1 MVVIFIQNFI
11 FTIPETQPMKKI
23 ILLAVVLIGI
33 TIQSFAQCTAN
44 TKSITLNGTSSY
56 VSFASDSNI
65 HMDSSMTVE
74 AWIKPTAFA
83 TTNFGN
89 SIVCKHS
96 WSLNGEQGFVL
107 RCGATG
113 QLSFTFSGVDT
124 LGNVLGWQDLVSPSN
139 VLSLNTWTH
148 VAASFDGD
156 SSKLFVNGVQV
167 ASRYFHGTINPNYAF
182 PMRIGRLCD
191 AGQSQT
197 RYFSGQI
204 DEVRIWNIA
213 KPQAEI
219 LAGYNRH
226 ISPTSNGLVGYWNFN
241 IASGTTVPDQ
251 TNSGNTGTF
260 NTVTLSTNVPF
271 YWSTALPVITAN
283 GLNLSST
290 SAFTYQWNYNGQPI
304 ANATNQNYTATQNG
318 TYTVSITDSIGCP
331 AISNPVII
339 NSVGIQ
345 DLDNSQQ
352 IKLYNGD
359 GFIRIDANNGV
370 DLKNICLY
378 NCGGALIE
386 ELKNPTN
393 SNVIN
398 TDRIIPGVYL
408 VMVMTE
414 NEIYRSKIFIK

>member
-1 MVVIFIQNFI
+1 MR
-11 FTIPETQPMKKI
+11 K
-23 ILLAVVLIGI
+23 ILLLATVLIGI
-33 TIQSFAQCTAN
+33 TSQSFAQCTAN
-44 TKSITLNGTSSY
+44 TKSIILNGTSSY
-56 VSFASDSNI
+56 VSFTSDNNLQ
-65 HMDSSMTVE
+65 MDSAITVE
-74 AWIKPTAFA
+74 AWIKPTAFGPSH
-83 TTNFGN
+83 FSN

-113 QLSFTFSGVDT
+113 QLSFTFCGIDS
-124 LGNVLGWQDLVSPSN
+124 LGNAASWQPIISPSN
-139 VLSLNTWTH
+139 ALALNTWTH
-148 VAASFDGD
+148 VAGSFDGD
-156 SSKLFVNGVQV
+156 TSRLFVNGIQV
-167 ASRYFHGTINPNYAF
+167 ASQYFRGTIRPNTEF
-182 PMRIGRLCD
+182 PIKIGRLAD
-191 AGQSQT
+191 NGQSQT

-271 YWSTALPVITAN
+271 YQATTMPVITTN

-290 SAFTYQWNYNGQPI
+290 AAFTYQWNYNGQPI
-304 ANATNQNYTATQNG
+304 ASATNQNYTATQNG
-318 TYTVSITDSIGCP
+318 TYTISITDSIGCP

-339 NSVGIQ
+339 NSVGLQ
-345 DLDNSQQ
+345 SLDNSQQ

-359 GFIRIDANNGV
+359 GYIRIDVNNGIE
-370 DLKNICLY
+370 LKDICIY
-378 NCGGALIE
+378 NSGGSMIE
-386 ELKNPTN
+386 EFKNPTS
-393 SNVIN
+393 SNTIN
-398 TDRIIPGVYL
+398 TDRIIPGIYL

-414 NEIYRSKIFIK
+414 NDIYRSKLFIK

>member
-1 MVVIFIQNFI
+1 
-11 FTIPETQPMKKI
+11 MKKI

-56 VSFASDSNI
+56 VSFATDNNLQLDSAI
-65 HMDSSMTVE
+65 TVE
-74 AWIKPTAFA
+74 AWIKPTAFGP
-83 TTNFGN
+83 NHYSN
-89 SIVCKHS
+89 SIACKHS

-107 RCGATG
+107 RCGASG
-113 QLSFTFSGVDT
+113 QLSFTFCGVDT
-124 LGNVLGWQDLVSPSN
+124 LGNPMSWQPIISPAN
-139 VLSLNTWTH
+139 VLTLNTWAH

-156 SSKLFVNGVQV
+156 SSKLFVNGIKV
-167 ASRYFHGTINPNYAF
+167 ASQYFRGTMKPNTSY
-182 PMRIGRLCD
+182 PMRIGRLSD
-191 AGQSQT
+191 AVQT
-197 RYFSGQI
+197 DTRSFNGQI

-251 TNSGNTGTF
+251 TSSGNTGTF
-260 NTVTLSTNVPF
+260 NTITLSTNVPF
-271 YWSTALPVITAN
+271 YWSTALPVISTN

-304 ANATNQNYTATQNG
+304 ANATTQNYTVGQNG
-318 TYTVSITDSIGCP
+318 TYSVSITDSIGCP

-339 NSVGIQ
+339 NTVGIQ
-345 DLDNSQQ
+345 DMGIAQQ
-352 IKLYNGD
+352 IKLYNGE
-359 GFIRIDANNGV
+359 GYIQIEANNGIE
-370 DLKNICLY
+370 LKNICLY
-378 NCGGALIE
+378 NCAGAIIE
-386 ELKNPTN
+386 ELKNPTS
-393 SNVIN
+393 SNTIN
-398 TDRIIPGVYL
+398 TERVIPGVYL

-414 NEIYRSKIFIK
+414 NDIFRSKIFIK

>member
-1 MVVIFIQNFI
+1 
-11 FTIPETQPMKKI
+11 MKKSL
-23 ILLAVVLIGI
+23 LLAIALIGASV
-33 TIQSFAQCTAN
+33 QLFAQCTAN
-44 TKSITLNGTSSY
+44 TKSIILNGTSSY
-56 VSFASDSNI
+56 VSFTTDSNI
-65 HMDSSMTVE
+65 HMDSTMTVE
-74 AWIKPTAFA
+74 AWIKPSAFA

-139 VLSLNTWTH
+139 VLTLNTWTH

-156 SSKLFVNGVQV
+156 SSRLFVNGIQV
-167 ASRYFHGTINPNYAF
+167 ASRYFHGTINPNFAF

-204 DEVRIWNIA
+204 DEVRIWNFA

-226 ISPTSNGLVGYWNFN
+226 ISPTSTGLVGYWNFN

-251 TNSGNTGTF
+251 TSSGNTATF
-260 NTVTLSTNVPF
+260 NTITLSPNVPF
-271 YWSTALPVITAN
+271 YQATTTPVITAN
-283 GLNLSST
+283 GLNLTSS

-304 ANATNQNYTATQNG
+304 ASATNQNYTVTQNG

-339 NSVGIQ
+339 NSVGVQ
-345 DLDNSQQ
+345 ELGNAQQ
-352 IKLYNGD
+352 IKMYNGD
-359 GFIRIDANNGV
+359 GYLQIDAVSGI
-370 DLKNICLY
+370 DLRNISLY
-378 NCGGALIE
+378 NSAGALYNEI
-386 ELKNPTN
+386 KNPL
-393 SNVIN
+393 SNNTIN
-398 TDRIIPGVYL
+398 TERIIPGVYL
-408 VMVMTE
+408 VLVMTD
-414 NEIYRSKIFIK
+414 NDIYRSKIFIR

>member
-1 MVVIFIQNFI
+1 LLFLIQNFI
-11 FTIPETQPMKKI
+11 FTIPENQPMKKI
-23 ILLAVVLIGI
+23 ILLSIVLIGI

-56 VSFASDSNI
+56 VSFATDNNLQLDSAI
-65 HMDSSMTVE
+65 TVE
-74 AWIKPTAFA
+74 AWIKPTAFGP
-83 TTNFGN
+83 NHYSN
-89 SIVCKHS
+89 SIACKHS

-107 RCGATG
+107 RCGGAG
-113 QLSFTFSGVDT
+113 QLSFTFCGVDT
-124 LGNVLGWQDLVSPSN
+124 LGNSLSWQPIVSPSN
-139 VLSLNTWTH
+139 ALTLNTWAH

-156 SSKLFVNGVQV
+156 SSRLFVNGIQV
-167 ASRYFHGTINPNYAF
+167 ASQYFRGTMKPNTSY
-182 PMRIGRLCD
+182 PMRIGRLSD
-191 AGQSQT
+191 AVQT
-197 RYFSGQI
+197 DTRSFNGQI

-213 KPQAEI
+213 KPQSEI

-251 TNSGNTGTF
+251 TSSGNTGTL
-260 NTVTLSTNVPF
+260 NTITLSTNVPF
-271 YWSTALPVITAN
+271 YWSTTLPVITAN

-304 ANATNQNYTATQNG
+304 ANATTQNYTVAQNG

-339 NSVGIQ
+339 NTVGIQ

-370 DLKNICLY
+370 ELKDICLY
-378 NCGGALIE
+378 NCGGAMME

>member
-1 MVVIFIQNFI
+1 
-11 FTIPETQPMKKI
+11 MKKV
-23 ILLAVVLIGI
+23 LLMAVVLIGI
-33 TIQSFAQCTAN
+33 SIQSNAQCTAN

-56 VSFASDSNI
+56 VSFATDNNLQLDSAI
-65 HMDSSMTVE
+65 TVE
-74 AWIKPTAFA
+74 AWIKPTAFGP
-83 TTNFGN
+83 NHYSN
-89 SIVCKHS
+89 SIACKHS

-107 RCGATG
+107 RCGGSG
-113 QLSFTFSGVDT
+113 QLSFTFCGVDT
-124 LGNVLGWQDLVSPSN
+124 LGNTMSWQPIVSPTN
-139 VLSLNTWTH
+139 VLTLNTWAH
-148 VAASFDGD
+148 VAATFDGD
-156 SSKLFVNGVQV
+156 SSKLFVNGIKV
-167 ASRYFHGTINPNYAF
+167 ASQYFRGTMKPNTSY
-182 PMRIGRLCD
+182 PMRIGRLSD
-191 AGQSQT
+191 AAQSDA
-197 RYFSGQI
+197 RAFNGQI

-213 KPQAEI
+213 TPQAEI

-241 IASGTTVPDQ
+241 ISSGTTILDQ
-251 TNSGNTGTF
+251 TSSGNTGTL
-260 NTVTLSTNVPF
+260 NTGTLSTNVPF
-271 YWSTALPVITAN
+271 YWSTALPVISAN

-290 SAFTYQWNYNGQPI
+290 SAFNYQWNYNGQPI
-304 ANATNQNYTATQNG
+304 ANATTQNYTVAQNG

-339 NSVGIQ
+339 NTVGIQ

-359 GFIRIDANNGV
+359 GFIQIDANNGV
-370 DLKNICLY
+370 DLKDICLY
-378 NCGGALIE
+378 NCGGALLE

-393 SNVIN
+393 SNIIY

>member
-1 MVVIFIQNFI
+1 
-11 FTIPETQPMKKI
+11 MKKI
-23 ILLAVVLIGI
+23 ILLSIVLIGI

-56 VSFASDSNI
+56 VSFATDNNLQLDSAI
-65 HMDSSMTVE
+65 TVE
-74 AWIKPTAFA
+74 AWIKPTAFGP
-83 TTNFGN
+83 NHYSN
-89 SIVCKHS
+89 SIACKHS

-107 RCGATG
+107 RCGGAG
-113 QLSFTFSGVDT
+113 QLSFTFCGVDT
-124 LGNVLGWQDLVSPSN
+124 LGNSLSWQPIVSPSN
-139 VLSLNTWTH
+139 ALTLNTWAH

-156 SSKLFVNGVQV
+156 SSRLFVNGIQV
-167 ASRYFHGTINPNYAF
+167 ASQYFRGTMKPNTSY
-182 PMRIGRLCD
+182 PMRIGRLSD
-191 AGQSQT
+191 AVQT
-197 RYFSGQI
+197 DTRSFNGQI

-213 KPQAEI
+213 KPQSEI

-251 TNSGNTGTF
+251 TSSGNTGTL
-260 NTVTLSTNVPF
+260 NTITLSTNVPF
-271 YWSTALPVITAN
+271 YWSTTLPVITAN

-304 ANATNQNYTATQNG
+304 ANATTQNYTVAQNG

-339 NSVGIQ
+339 NTVGIQ

-370 DLKNICLY
+370 ELKDICLY
-378 NCGGALIE
+378 NCGGAMME

>member
-1 MVVIFIQNFI
+1 
-11 FTIPETQPMKKI
+11 MKKS
-23 ILLAVVLIGI
+23 LLLVIALLGI
-33 TIQSFAQCTAN
+33 SFQLSAQCTAN
-44 TKSITLNGTSSY
+44 TKSIILNGTSSY
-56 VSFASDSNI
+56 VSFATDSNI

-83 TTNFGN
+83 TTNYGN

-124 LGNVLGWQDLVSPSN
+124 LGTVLGWQDLVSPSN
-139 VLSLNTWTH
+139 VLTLNTWTH

-156 SSKLFVNGVQV
+156 SSRLFVNGVQV

-191 AGQSQT
+191 AGQTQT

-204 DEVRIWNIA
+204 DEVRIWNFA
-213 KPQAEI
+213 KPQAEL

-226 ISPTSNGLVGYWNFN
+226 ISPTSPGLVGYWNFN

-251 TNSGNTGTF
+251 TSSGNTATF
-260 NTVTLSTNVPF
+260 NTITLSTNVPF
-271 YWSTALPVITAN
+271 YQATAMPVITTN

-290 SAFTYQWNYNGQPI
+290 PAFTYQWNYNGQPI
-304 ANATNQNYTATQNG
+304 ASATNQNYTVAQNG

-339 NSVGIQ
+339 NSVGVQ
-345 DLDNSQQ
+345 ELGNAQQ
-352 IKLYNGD
+352 IKMYNGD
-359 GFIRIDANNGV
+359 GYLQIDATSGV
-370 DLKNICLY
+370 DLRNICLY
-378 NCGGALIE
+378 NSAGSLIHE
-386 ELKNPTN
+386 IKNPL
-393 SNVIN
+393 SNNTIN
-398 TDRIIPGVYL
+398 TERIIPGVYL
-408 VMVMTE
+408 VLVMTD
-414 NEIYRSKIFIK
+414 NDIYRSKIFIR

>member
-1 MVVIFIQNFI
+1 
-11 FTIPETQPMKKI
+11 MKKI
-23 ILLAVVLIGI
+23 ILLSIVLIGI

-56 VSFASDSNI
+56 VSFATDNNLQLDSAI
-65 HMDSSMTVE
+65 TVE
-74 AWIKPTAFA
+74 AWIKPTAFGP
-83 TTNFGN
+83 NHYSN
-89 SIVCKHS
+89 SIACKHS

-107 RCGATG
+107 RCGGAG
-113 QLSFTFSGVDT
+113 QLSFTFCGVDT
-124 LGNVLGWQDLVSPSN
+124 LGNSLSWQPIVSPSN
-139 VLSLNTWTH
+139 ALTLNTWAH

-156 SSKLFVNGVQV
+156 SSKLFVNGIQV
-167 ASRYFHGTINPNYAF
+167 ASQYFRGTMKPNTSY
-182 PMRIGRLCD
+182 PMRIGRLSD
-191 AGQSQT
+191 AVQT
-197 RYFSGQI
+197 DTRSFNGQI

-213 KPQAEI
+213 KPQSEI

-251 TNSGNTGTF
+251 TSSGNTGTF
-260 NTVTLSTNVPF
+260 NTITLSTNVPF
-271 YWSTALPVITAN
+271 YWSTTLPVITAN

-304 ANATNQNYTATQNG
+304 ANATTQNYTVAQNG

-339 NSVGIQ
+339 NTVGIQ

-378 NCGGALIE
+378 NCGGAMME

-393 SNVIN
+393 SNIIN
-398 TDRIIPGVYL
+398 TDRIIPGVYI

>member
-1 MVVIFIQNFI
+1 
-11 FTIPETQPMKKI
+11 MKKI

-56 VSFASDSNI
+56 VSFATDNNLQLDSAI
-65 HMDSSMTVE
+65 TVE
-74 AWIKPTAFA
+74 AWIKPSAFGP
-83 TTNFGN
+83 NHYSN
-89 SIVCKHS
+89 SIACKHS

-107 RCGATG
+107 RCGGAG
-113 QLSFTFSGVDT
+113 QLSFTFCGVDT
-124 LGNVLGWQDLVSPSN
+124 LGNTMSWQPIVSPSN
-139 VLSLNTWTH
+139 ALTLNTWAH

-156 SSKLFVNGVQV
+156 SSRLFVNGIQV
-167 ASRYFHGTINPNYAF
+167 ASQYFRGTMKPNTSY
-182 PMRIGRLCD
+182 PMRIGRLSD
-191 AGQSQT
+191 AVQT
-197 RYFSGQI
+197 DTRSFNGQI

-213 KPQAEI
+213 KPQSEI

-251 TNSGNTGTF
+251 TSSGNTATF

-271 YWSTALPVITAN
+271 YWSTALPVISTN

-304 ANATNQNYTATQNG
+304 ANATTQNYTVAQNG

-339 NSVGIQ
+339 NTVGIQ

-370 DLKNICLY
+370 ELKDICLY
-378 NCGGALIE
+378 NCGGAMME

-393 SNVIN
+393 SNIIN

>member
-1 MVVIFIQNFI
+1 
-11 FTIPETQPMKKI
+11 MKKS
-23 ILLAVVLIGI
+23 LLIAVALIGI
-33 TIQSFAQCTAN
+33 SIQSFAQCTAN
-44 TKSITLNGTSSY
+44 TKSIILNGTTSY
-56 VSFASDSNI
+56 VSFATDNNLQIDSAI
-65 HMDSSMTVE
+65 TVE
-74 AWIKPTAFA
+74 AWIKPSAFG
-83 TTNFGN
+83 TNHYSN
-89 SIVCKHS
+89 SIACKHS

-107 RCGATG
+107 RCGGAG
-113 QLSFTFSGVDT
+113 QLSFTFCGVDS
-124 LGNVLGWQDLVSPSN
+124 LGNVLTWQPIVSPSN
-139 VLSLNTWTH
+139 VLTLNTWTH
-148 VAASFDGD
+148 VAGSFDGD
-156 SSKLFVNGVQV
+156 SSRLFVNGVQV
-167 ASRYFHGTINPNYAF
+167 ASQYFHGSMKPNTAF

-191 AGQSQT
+191 AGQTDS
-197 RYFSGQI
+197 RAFNGQI

-241 IASGTTVPDQ
+241 IASGTTVSDQ
-251 TNSGNTGTF
+251 TSSGNTGTF

-271 YWSTALPVITAN
+271 YQATTMPVITAN

-304 ANATNQNYTATQNG
+304 ANVTTQNYTVTQNG

-339 NSVGIQ
+339 NTVGVQEIG
-345 DLDNSQQ
+345 NAQQ

-359 GFIRIDANNGV
+359 GYIRIDANNGIE
-370 DLKNICLY
+370 LKDICLY
-378 NCGGALIE
+378 NCGGSLIE
-386 ELKNPTN
+386 ELKNPTS
-393 SNVIN
+393 SNTIS

-414 NEIYRSKIFIK
+414 NDIYRSKLFIK